1 LPLGHC
7 TIGAFAAQSDNLNS
21 FRVPSQF
28 VGPIGMTSR
37 RLGERLVCVFT
48 VCLAIYCFVQIAAAE
63 TSSVPVRIIVV
74 PTREEAVHILEQ
86 LEKGADFTAIA
97 REKSTDSTAADG
109 GYMGKVDPAS
119 LRQELREAL
128 KDLPPGKVSQV
139 VTIPT
144 GFAIL
149 KVVEETQPGAAL
161 TADPT
166 QYLPLASRGSI
177 RYSANVG
184 GAPEADSALQAFPK
198 SLGWEQDLH
207 AICSARQQSLAG
219 TIERLH
225 GWLDPASSST
235 PPADP
240 GMLMFVLGQLEGY
253 QGNMDAMLQP
263 WEYMYR
269 VTATDQPDAVVQ
281 AEEALG
287 VAYLHKA
294 EMENGLY
301 TKPDDRCTFPP
312 EPGAATYQKTAS
324 SETAITYF
332 KKYLAKRPDDL
343 EVRWLLNVAY
353 ATLGKYPQGVPAEY
367 LIPPSVFASKD
378 NVGRFT
384 DVATVAG
391 IDMVSMAGGII
402 VDDFD
407 NDGLLD
413 IVTSSYDMCGH
424 MHFFHNNGDGTF
436 SDRSA
441 QAGLLDQLG
450 GLNII
455 QADYNNDGCTDILVT
470 RGGWQLP
477 MRMSLLKNNC
487 NGTFTD
493 VTREAGLSEPVS
505 SQSAV
510 WADIDNDGWLD
521 LFVANERGPLHLFRN
536 RGDGTFEDISKAA
549 GVDARGFAKG
559 VVAADYDNDGFPD
572 FYVSNLNGDNLLFHN
587 NHDRTFTEL
596 AKKAGVE
603 QPWTSFA
610 AWFFDY
616 DNDGLTDLFVT
627 SYYMSTDEVMRSY
640 LGLPYGAET
649 LKLYK
654 NLGNGAFRD
663 VTKEVGLDRV
673 LMPMGANFGDIDN
686 DGYLDVYMG
695 MGNPSYASMTPHVL
709 LRNQAG
715 KKFVDVTT
723 ASGTGDLHKGHA
735 VAFADVDRDGDEDIL
750 TVVGGAVPGDAHAFR
765 LYENPGNGNHWIN
778 LRLVGVKSN
787 RSAIGARIKVVIEE
801 DGKTQRSIY
810 RTVGSGGSFG
820 ASPLEQHIGLGK
832 AARIVNLEVWWPT
845 SDTHQA
851 FAGVGVDQFLEI
863 KEFAKDYVKL
873 QRHSFRLG
881 GSNRGTAVAKA
892 Q

>member
-1 LPLGHC
+1 MTCRLRQRVMC
-7 TIGAFAAQSDNLNS
+7 AIAA
-21 FRVPSQF
+21 
-28 VGPIGMTSR
+28 
-37 RLGERLVCVFT
+37 
-48 VCLAIYCFVQIAAAE
+48 CLAWCWFVEITAAE
-63 TSSVPVRIIVV
+63 TPSVPVRIIVV
-74 PTREEAVHILEQ
+74 PSREEAVHILEQ
-86 LEKGADFTAIA
+86 LGKGADFAAIA

-109 GYMGKVDPAS
+109 GYMGKVDPDS

-128 KDLPPGKVSQV
+128 KDLAPGQVSQV
-139 VTIPT
+139 ITIPT
-144 GFAIL
+144 GYAIL
-149 KVVEETQPGAAL
+149 KVVAETQPGAAL

-166 QYLPLASRGSI
+166 QYLPLAGRGSI

-198 SLGWEQDLH
+198 FPGWEQDLH

-225 GWLDPASSST
+225 GWLDPATTST
-235 PPADP
+235 PPADA
-240 GMLMFVLGQLEGY
+240 GMLMFVLGQLEGD
-253 QGNMDAMLQP
+253 QGYMDAMLQP

-269 VTATDQPDAVVQ
+269 ITAGDQAEGVLQ

-287 VAYLHKA
+287 VVYLHKA
-294 EMENGLY
+294 EMENGIY
-301 TKPDDRCTFPP
+301 SKPGDRCNFPP
-312 EPGAATYQKTAS
+312 EPGAAAFQKTAS
-324 SETAITYF
+324 SESAIAYF

-343 EVRWLLNVAY
+343 EVKWLLNVAY
-353 ATLGKYPQGVPAEY
+353 ATLGKYPQGVPVEY

-378 NVGRFT
+378 TVGRFR
-384 DVATVAG
+384 DVATAAG
-391 IDMVSMAGGII
+391 IDLVSMAGGVI

-407 NDGLLD
+407 NDGQLD
-413 IVTSSYDMCGH
+413 IVTSSYDMCAP

-441 QAGLLDQLG
+441 QAGLLDELG
-450 GLNII
+450 GLNMI

-470 RGGWQLP
+470 RGGWQLQ

-487 NGTFTD
+487 NGSFTD
-493 VTREAGLSEPVS
+493 VTREAGLSAAVS

-521 LFVANERGPLHLFRN
+521 LLVANERGPLHLFRN
-536 RGDGTFEDISKAA
+536 RSDGTFEDISKTA
-549 GVDARGFAKG
+549 GVDASGFAKG

-572 FYVSNLNGDNLLFHN
+572 FYVSNLNGANLLFHN
-587 NHDRTFTEL
+587 NRDRTFTEVG
-596 AKKAGVE
+596 KKAGVE

-610 AWFFDY
+610 TWFFDY
-616 DNDGLTDLFVT
+616 DNDGLPDLFVT

-640 LGLPYGAET
+640 LGLPYAAET

-673 LMPMGANFGDIDN
+673 FMPMGANFGDIDN
-686 DGYLDVYMG
+686 DGYLDIFMG

-735 VAFADVDRDGDEDIL
+735 VAFADIDRDGDEDIL

-765 LYENPGNGNHWIN
+765 LFENPGNGNHWIN
-778 LRLVGVKSN
+778 VHLVGVKSN
-787 RSAIGARIKVVIEE
+787 RSAMGARIKVVVE
-801 DGKTQRSIY
+801 DEDKTQRFIY

-832 AARIVNLEVWWPT
+832 AARIVNVEVWWPT
-845 SDTHQA
+845 SNTRQT
-851 FAGVGVDQFLEI
+851 FTGVGMDQFLEI
-863 KEFAKDYVKL
+863 KEFAKDYAKL
-873 QRHSFRLG
+873 QRRPFRLG
-881 GSNRGTAVAKA
+881 GANRGAAVA
-892 Q
+892 QNRQ

>member
-1 LPLGHC
+1 MTCGRLREWVVPAATAWLALC
-7 TIGAFAAQSDNLNS
+7 LLASGAVS
-21 FRVPSQF
+21 
-28 VGPIGMTSR
+28 
-37 RLGERLVCVFT
+37 
-48 VCLAIYCFVQIAAAE
+48 E

-74 PTREEAVHILEQ
+74 ATREEAVHILEQ
-86 LEKGADFTAIA
+86 LGKGADFAAIA
-97 REKSTDSTAADG
+97 RDKSTDSTAADG

-119 LRQELREAL
+119 LRQELRETLQNLA
-128 KDLPPGKVSQV
+128 PGQVSQV
-139 VTIPT
+139 VAVPT
-144 GFAIL
+144 GYAIL
-149 KVVEETQPGAAL
+149 KVVVETQPGAEL

-166 QYLPLASRGSI
+166 QYLPLAGRGSI

-184 GAPEADSALQAFPK
+184 GAPEADLALQAFPK
-198 SLGWEQDLH
+198 SPGWEQDLP

-225 GWLDPASSST
+225 GWLDPASASAA
-235 PPADP
+235 PADP

-253 QGNMDAMLQP
+253 QGHMDEMLQP

-269 VTATDQPDAVVQ
+269 ATAADQPDGVLQ

-287 VAYLHKA
+287 VVYLHKA
-294 EMENGLY
+294 EMENGVY
-301 TKPDDRCTFPP
+301 TKPGDRCNFPP
-312 EPGAATYQKTAS
+312 EPGVVAFQKTAS
-324 SETAITYF
+324 SESAIAYF
-332 KKYLAKRPDDL
+332 KKYLQKRSDDL

-353 ATLGKYPQGVPAEY
+353 ATLGKYPQGVPTEY
-367 LIPPSVFASKD
+367 LIPPTVFASKD
-378 NVGRFT
+378 KVGRFT
-384 DVATVAG
+384 DVATAAG
-391 IDMVSMAGGII
+391 VDLVSMAGGVI

-441 QAGLLDQLG
+441 QAGLLDELG

-470 RGGWQLP
+470 RGGWQLQ

-487 NGTFTD
+487 DGTFTD
-493 VTREAGLSEPVS
+493 VTREAGLSEAVS

-549 GVDARGFAKG
+549 GVDAKGFAKA
-559 VVAADYDNDGFPD
+559 VVAADYDNDGFSD

-587 NHDRTFTEL
+587 NHDRTFAEVG
-596 AKKAGVE
+596 KKVGVE

-610 AWFFDY
+610 TWFFDY
-616 DNDGLTDLFVT
+616 DNDGLPDLFVT

-654 NLGNGAFRD
+654 NLGNGSFRD
-663 VTKEVGLDRV
+663 VTREVGLDRV
-673 LMPMGANFGDIDN
+673 FMPMGANFGDIDN
-686 DGYLDVYMG
+686 DGYLDIYMG

-735 VAFADVDRDGDEDIL
+735 IAFADIDRDGDEDIL

-778 LRLVGVKSN
+778 LHLVGVKSN
-787 RSAIGARIKVVIEE
+787 RSAIGARIRVVVADE
-801 DGKTQRSIY
+801 DKTQRSIY

-832 AARIVNLEVWWPT
+832 AARIVSVEIWWPT
-845 SDTHQA
+845 SNTHQT
-851 FAGVGVDQFLEI
+851 FTDVTMDQFLEI
-863 KEFAKDYVKL
+863 KEFAKDYAKQ
-873 QRHSFRLG
+873 QRRPFHLG
-881 GSNRGTAVAKA
+881 GANRGAAVA
-892 Q
+892 QNRH

>member
-1 LPLGHC
+1 MWAI
-7 TIGAFAAQSDNLNS
+7 T
-21 FRVPSQF
+21 
-28 VGPIGMTSR
+28 
-37 RLGERLVCVFT
+37 
-48 VCLAIYCFVQIAAAE
+48 CLASCYFD
-63 TSSVPVRIIVV
+63 SVAVSQTQFIPVRIIVV
-74 PTREEAVHILEQ
+74 PTREEAAQILEQ
-86 LEKGADFTAIA
+86 LGKGADFAAIA

-109 GYMGKVDPAS
+109 GYMGKVDPGS
-119 LRQELREAL
+119 LRPELREAL
-128 KDLPPGKVSQV
+128 KDLTPGQASQV
-139 VTIPT
+139 TTIPT
-144 GFAIL
+144 GYAIL
-149 KVVEETQPGAAL
+149 RVVAETQPRAAL
-161 TADPT
+161 TADPS
-166 QYLPLASRGSI
+166 QYLPLARRGSI
-177 RYSANVG
+177 RYSANIG
-184 GAPEADSALQAFPK
+184 GAPEADSALGAFPK
-198 SLGWEQDLH
+198 FPGWEQDLH

-225 GWLDPASSST
+225 GWLDPSSRSST
-235 PPADP
+235 PADP
-240 GMLMFVLGQLEGY
+240 GTLMFVLGQLEGY
-253 QGNMDAMLQP
+253 QGHIDEMLQP
-263 WEYMYR
+263 WESMYHA
-269 VTATDQPDAVVQ
+269 TAADQPDGVTQ

-294 EMENGLY
+294 EMENGIY
-301 TKPDDRCTFPP
+301 RKPGDRCNFPP
-312 EPGAATYQKTAS
+312 ESGVALYQKTGS
-324 SETAITYF
+324 SESAIAYF
-332 KKYLAKRPDDL
+332 KKYLQKRPDDL
-343 EVRWLLNVAY
+343 EVKWLLNVAY

-367 LIPPSVFASKD
+367 LIPPSVFSSED

-384 DVATVAG
+384 DVATAAG
-391 IDMVSMAGGII
+391 IDLVSMAGGVI

-413 IVTSSYDMCGH
+413 IVTSSYDMCEH

-441 QAGLLDQLG
+441 QAGLLDELG
-450 GLNII
+450 GLNSI

-493 VTREAGLSEPVS
+493 VTREAGLTEAVS

-549 GVDARGFAKG
+549 GVDAKGFAKG

-587 NHDRTFTEL
+587 NRDRTFTEIG
-596 AKKAGVE
+596 KKAGVE

-610 AWFFDY
+610 TWFFDY
-616 DNDGLTDLFVT
+616 DNDGLPDLFVT

-686 DGYLDVYMG
+686 DGYLDIYMG

-715 KKFVDVTT
+715 TKFVDVTT
-723 ASGTGDLHKGHA
+723 ASGTGDLHKGHG
-735 VAFADVDRDGDEDIL
+735 VAFADIDRDGDEDIL

-778 LRLVGVKSN
+778 LHLVGVKSN
-787 RSAIGARIKVVIEE
+787 RSAIGARIKVVVKEE
-801 DGKTQRSIY
+801 GKTQRSIY

-832 AARIVNLEVWWPT
+832 AARIVNVEIWWPT
-845 SDTHQA
+845 SNTHQT
-851 FAGVGVDQFLEI
+851 FTGVGMDQFLEI

-873 QRHSFRLG
+873 QRRPFRLG
-881 GSNRGTAVAKA
+881 GSNRETAVA
-892 Q
+892 QDRQ

>member
-1 LPLGHC
+1 
-7 TIGAFAAQSDNLNS
+7 
-21 FRVPSQF
+21 
-28 VGPIGMTSR
+28 MTGSM
-37 RLGERLVCVFT
+37 G
-48 VCLAIYCFVQIAAAE
+48 I
-63 TSSVPVRIIVV
+63 TSSGPRQRVTCIVTTYVALSWFTSVAVSQTQSVAVRIIVV
-74 PTREEAVHILEQ
+74 PTREQAAQILEQ
-86 LEKGADFTAIA
+86 LGKGADFAAIA

-119 LRQELREAL
+119 LRQELRDAL
-128 KDLPPGKVSQV
+128 KDLAPGQVSPV
-139 VTIPT
+139 VATPT

-149 KVVEETQPGAAL
+149 KVVAETQPGAAL

-177 RYSANVG
+177 RYSANIG

-198 SLGWEQDLH
+198 FPGWEQDLH

-225 GWLDPASSST
+225 GWLDPASTSK
-235 PPADP
+235 PPAEPD
-240 GMLMFVLGQLEGY
+240 MLMFVLGQLEGY
-253 QGNMDAMLQP
+253 QGHMDAMLQP

-269 VTATDQPDAVVQ
+269 ARAAEQPDSVTE

-294 EMENGLY
+294 EMENGIY
-301 TKPDDRCTFPP
+301 IKPGDRCNFPP
-312 EPGAATYQKTAS
+312 EPGALAYQKTAS
-324 SETAITYF
+324 SESAIAYF

-343 EVRWLLNVAY
+343 EVKWLLNVAY

-367 LIPPSVFASKD
+367 LISPSVFASKE

-384 DVATVAG
+384 DVAAIAG
-391 IDMVSMAGGII
+391 IDLLSMAGGVI

-413 IVTSSYDMCGH
+413 IVTSSYNMCEQ

-436 SDRSA
+436 TDRSA
-441 QAGLLDQLG
+441 QAGLLEELG

-470 RGGWQLP
+470 RGGWQLQ
-477 MRMSLLKNNC
+477 MRMSLLRNNC

-493 VTREAGLSEPVS
+493 VTREAGLSEAVS

-536 RGDGTFEDISKAA
+536 RGDGTFEDISKRA
-549 GVDARGFAKG
+549 GVDALGFAKA

-572 FYVSNLNGDNLLFHN
+572 FYVSNLNGNNLLFHN
-587 NHDRTFTEL
+587 NRDRTFTEVG
-596 AKKAGVE
+596 KKAGVE
-603 QPWTSFA
+603 EPWTSFA
-610 AWFFDY
+610 SWFFDY

-686 DGYLDVYMG
+686 DGYLDIYMG

-709 LRNQAG
+709 LRNQEG

-723 ASGTGDLHKGHA
+723 SSGMGDLHKGHA
-735 VAFADVDRDGDEDIL
+735 VAFADIDRDGDEDIL
-750 TVVGGAVPGDAHAFR
+750 AVVGGAVPGDAHAFR
-765 LYENPGNGNHWIN
+765 LYENPGTGNHWIN
-778 LRLVGVKSN
+778 IRLEGVKSN
-787 RSAIGARIKVVIEE
+787 RSAIGARIRVVVEE
-801 DGKTQRSIY
+801 VGRKQRSIY

-820 ASPLEQHIGLGK
+820 ASPLEQHIGL
-832 AARIVNLEVWWPT
+832 ANATRIVNVEIWWPT
-845 SDTHQA
+845 SNTRQT
-851 FAGVGVDQFLEI
+851 FANVGMDQFLEI
-863 KEFAKDYVKL
+863 KEFAKEFVKL
-873 QRHSFRLG
+873 QRRSFRLG
-881 GSNRGTAVAKA
+881 GSNRATPLT
-892 Q
+892 QRRQ